1 MMFEAMALNL
11 KTSTS
16 NIKLSTSNS
25 KRGCLNATASFLYF
39 GADEGD
45 RTLVPSLGS
54 SYSTTE
60 LHPHE
65 HLLNYS
71 TSIPVFC
78 KAFSFILFFGKVL
91 ELQQLI
97 LEYHGILRP

>member
-1 MMFEAMALNL
+1 MRQPFFY
-11 KTSTS
+11 S
-16 NIKLSTSNS
+16 
-25 KRGCLNATASFLYF
+25 

-65 HLLNYS
+65 LLLVHF
-71 TSIPVFC
+71 TSIPQFC
-78 KAFSFILFFGKVL
+78 KGFSFSVYFF
-91 ELQQLI
+91 
-97 LEYHGILRP
+97 

>member
-1 MMFEAMALNL
+1 MKHISLHGAV
-11 KTSTS
+11 SS
-16 NIKLSTSNS
+16 
-25 KRGCLNATASFLYF
+25 Y

-65 HLLNYS
+65 LLLVHF
-71 TSIPVFC
+71 TSIHAVC
-78 KAFSFILFFGKVL
+78 KGFRRIFLK
-91 ELQQLI
+91 
-97 LEYHGILRP
+97 YW

>member
-1 MMFEAMALNL
+1 MRQPFFY
-11 KTSTS
+11 S
-16 NIKLSTSNS
+16 
-25 KRGCLNATASFLYF
+25 

-65 HLLNYS
+65 LLLVHF
-71 TSIPVFC
+71 TSIHAVC
-78 KAFSFILFFGKVL
+78 KGFRRIFLK
-91 ELQQLI
+91 
-97 LEYHGILRP
+97 YW